1 MLMYNL
7 LEYSDNYSKKSEN
20 LWNYYRKEIDNF
32 DNNVSYGKSFL
43 STKRDNREN
52 TSITY
57 TTWKSGTGRLNI
69 ATINV
74 ILKTVSNSSAKI
86 SEQPLNTS

>member
-7 LEYSDNYSKKSEN
+7 LECSENYYKKSEN

-43 STKRDNREN
+43 SIKQR
-52 TSITY
+52 
-57 TTWKSGTGRLNI
+57 
-69 ATINV
+69 
-74 ILKTVSNSSAKI
+74 
-86 SEQPLNTS
+86 